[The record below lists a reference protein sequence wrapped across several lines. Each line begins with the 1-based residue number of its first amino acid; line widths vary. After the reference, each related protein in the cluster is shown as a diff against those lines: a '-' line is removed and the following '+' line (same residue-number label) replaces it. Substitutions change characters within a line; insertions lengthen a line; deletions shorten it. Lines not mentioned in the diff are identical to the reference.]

1 MKAKAIIFWCGKMFK
16 KIQNWVNGIVT
27 ESKAI
32 TWPSKVRVYSD
43 SMTVI
48 VSLVVGG
55 LIIAGI
61 DYTLLQLFKLA
72 LSKVG

>member
-1 MKAKAIIFWCGKMFK
+1 MFK
-16 KIQNWVNGIVT
+16 RIQNWVNGIIT

-32 TWPSKVRVYSD
+32 NWPSKARVYGD

-48 VSLVVGG
+48 ASLVVGG

-61 DYTLLQLFKLA
+61 DYVLLQLFKLA

>member
-1 MKAKAIIFWCGKMFK
+1 MFT
-16 KIQNWVNGIVT
+16 KIQNWFKGIIT

-32 TWPSKVRVYSD
+32 TWPSKVRVYND
-43 SMTVI
+43 SFTVI

-55 LIIAGI
+55 LIIAGL
-61 DYTLLQLFKLA
+61 DYTLLELFKYA

>member
-1 MKAKAIIFWCGKMFK
+1 MFK
-16 KIQNWVNGIVT
+16 KIQNWVMGIVT

-32 TWPSKVRVYSD
+32 NWPSKVRVYND

-48 VSLVVGG
+48 ASLVVGG

-61 DYTLLQLFKLA
+61 DYMLLQLFKLA